1 MAKLLR
7 MPEVAANAVDALL
20 ANWLVGEGAEYSA
33 GDALAVVETEKAAVD
48 MAAESDGL
56 FVRAL
61 VGDGATVEV
70 GAPIALVADRG
81 ESIADIEAELTR
93 LGVGSEPETAQPAAA
108 SAPTATVS
116 APVAAVTPVATA
128 VDSPPPAR
136 GRIFASPLARR
147 LARDSGV
154 PLESIVGTGPG
165 GRIVRRDVHA
175 ALAVGTPVPSA
186 APAQVVSPAIEG
198 TSTDIPHT
206 RMRRAIAG
214 RLVESKQT
222 APHFYVSGSCRV
234 DALLA
239 MRATINENSDVK
251 VSIND
256 LVIKAVAKAHTLVP
270 EMNAIWT
277 TDATR
282 RFSSVDISVAIATET
297 GLLTPVLR
305 GAQSRSITDVATT
318 VQDFVARAKSGRIE
332 PAELEGGSI
341 SVTNLGMFGVEEF
354 SAILNPPQSA
364 ILAVGAVKRE
374 AVVEGD
380 DIVIGSIM
388 RVVLSV
394 DHRPVDGATA
404 ARWMQK
410 FTAVMENP
418 VLILA

>member
-1 MAKLLR
+1 
-7 MPEVAANAVDALL
+7 
-20 ANWLVGEGAEYSA
+20 
-33 GDALAVVETEKAAVD
+33 
-48 MAAESDGL
+48 
-56 FVRAL
+56 
-61 VGDGATVEV
+61 
-70 GAPIALVADRG
+70 
-81 ESIADIEAELTR
+81 
-93 LGVGSEPETAQPAAA
+93 
-108 SAPTATVS
+108 
-116 APVAAVTPVATA
+116 
-128 VDSPPPAR
+128 
-136 GRIFASPLARR
+136 
-147 LARDSGV
+147 
-154 PLESIVGTGPG
+154 
-165 GRIVRRDVHA
+165 
-175 ALAVGTPVPSA
+175 
-186 APAQVVSPAIEG
+186 
-198 TSTDIPHT
+198 
-206 RMRRAIAG
+206 
-214 RLVESKQT
+214 
-222 APHFYVSGSCRV
+222 
-234 DALLA
+234 

-277 TDATR
+277 ADATR

-305 GAQSRSITDVATT
+305 GAQSRSITDIATV

-410 FTAVMENP
+410 FVAVMENP

>member
-56 FVRAL
+56 FVKAL
-61 VGDGATVEV
+61 VSDGATVEV

-81 ESIADIEAELTR
+81 ESIADVEAELTR
-93 LGVGSEPETAQPAAA
+93 LGVGSGPEAAPMPVA
-108 SAPTATVS
+108 S
-116 APVAAVTPVATA
+116 APVAAAAPAAPAPAAAT
-128 VDSPPPAR
+128 VDGPTQAR

-147 LARDSGV
+147 LARSSGV
-154 PLESIVGTGPG
+154 SLESIVGTGPG
-165 GRIVRRDVHA
+165 GRIVRRDVQA
-175 ALAVGTPVPSA
+175 ALAAGAPTPSA
-186 APAQVVSPAIEG
+186 APTQAVSAAIEG
-198 TSTDIPHT
+198 VSTDIPHT

-282 RFSSVDISVAIATET
+282 QFSSVDISVAIATET

-305 GAQSRSITDVATT
+305 GAQSRSITDVAAT

-388 RVVLSV
+388 RIVLSV

-410 FTAVMENP
+410 FTTVMENP